1 MSYISVPPG
10 NPALPPWFELE
21 APAPRAARGQLQN
34 ALYRNRWL
42 GLALVVTCVALAA
55 FATWWVKP
63 YYLADGSII
72 IEHPSLHN
80 AELTPREYP
89 PPVDADRE
97 LETELTVMASRTV
110 SEPVIARLNLER
122 RDPEIHRA
130 LDNLGVT
137 LAKRRLTA
145 SATLKSA
152 IAVGVF
158 SSKLKL
164 LPDKLS
170 STVHVEYGSGDPV
183 LAAQV
188 VNAVTAQYVTAE
200 LAQRAESGQGAS
212 RWMRGQLAAA
222 QAELARDDDA
232 VAQFQQAHAFLP
244 LPESGGMSS
253 ALLARLADANHA
265 WSTAEGERIADEA
278 QVRSYGNGS
287 SGVVAALPADLRNP
301 AIDQA
306 SANLGSAEQQL
317 AALETTYR
325 SDFPLVVEAQAQV
338 RGAQQRL
345 AGLRSQVAAGLAQRL
360 AASQQR
366 EQELAARV
374 TTLSH
379 EAALA
384 SGVEMQFGVVKA
396 KADGQRALV
405 TTLAEK
411 LNEVELEASLP
422 PANIHIL
429 DAALTPLTPAYP
441 KVPLDLGLGLGVG
454 VIVALGVA
462 LGRERWQKA
471 LTQPHLV
478 KLGLGEAL
486 APLGM
491 IADQPRLPRAT
502 RGLLP
507 AAAGAGRPDY
517 AKVAANLVARAGPPP
532 RALLVTS
539 ANAGDGKTTMVCQLG
554 LALAQ
559 AGWRTLVVDA
569 DTRNPRCHTFFGMP
583 SPGPEN
589 AASARMEAPASG
601 SNSSGAAIGAPAG
614 LRAAEQGRKV
624 PPVAVALHLDLMPC
638 EAGGPPLQARTMAAL
653 LEQWRQ
659 HYDYILV
666 DSPPGNMTGEAVL
679 LSSLVEGVLVVLRWG
694 HTRLPEA
701 QQLCEELAR
710 ARAPLLGTVL
720 NRADPGAP
728 AFRPYRAR
736 PVEAH
741 A

>member
-1 MSYISVPPG
+1 
-10 NPALPPWFELE
+10 
-21 APAPRAARGQLQN
+21 
-34 ALYRNRWL
+34 
-42 GLALVVTCVALAA
+42 
-55 FATWWVKP
+55 
-63 YYLADGSII
+63 
-72 IEHPSLHN
+72 
-80 AELTPREYP
+80 
-89 PPVDADRE
+89 
-97 LETELTVMASRTV
+97 MASRTV
-110 SEPVIARLNLER
+110 SEPVIARLNLEQ

-130 LDNLGVT
+130 LDKLRLS
-137 LAKRRLTA
+137 LAKQHFTA
-145 SATLKSA
+145 SEALKA
-152 IAVGVF
+152 EIAAGVF

-170 STVHVEYGSGDPV
+170 STVHVEYGSADPTV
-183 LAAQV
+183 AALV

-200 LAQRAESGQGAS
+200 LAQRAESGLGAAS
-212 RWMRGQLAAA
+212 WMRTQLGAA
-222 QAELARDDDA
+222 QAELARDDEA
-232 VAQFQQAHAFLP
+232 VAQFQQAHAYLP
-244 LPESGGMSS
+244 LPDGGGTSS

-265 WSTAEGERIADEA
+265 WSAAEAERIADEA
-278 QVRSYGNGS
+278 QVRSYGDGG

-306 SANLGSAEQQL
+306 SANVGSAEQQL

-325 SDFPLVVEAQAQV
+325 PDFPLVVEARAQLQ
-338 RGAQQRL
+338 GAQQRL

-360 AASQQR
+360 SASEQR
-366 EQELAARV
+366 ERELAAAV
-374 TTLSH
+374 AALSH

-396 KADGQRALV
+396 QADGQRALV

-411 LNEVELEASLP
+411 LSEVELEASLP

-441 KVPLDLGLGLGVG
+441 KGPLDLGLGLGVG
-454 VIVALGVA
+454 LIVALGVA

-471 LTQPHLV
+471 LTQPDGV
-478 KLGLGEAL
+478 KLGLGDAL

-491 IADQPRLPRAT
+491 IAEQQRLPRAM

-507 AAAGAGRPDY
+507 AAAGAGRPDF

-532 RALLVTS
+532 RAILVTS
-539 ANAGDGKTTMVCQLG
+539 ANAGEGKTTMVCQLG
-554 LALAQ
+554 LALAHG
-559 AGWRTLVVDA
+559 GWRTLVVDA

-583 SPGPEN
+583 APGGETGST
-589 AASARMEAPASG
+589 AARMETSAGGP
-601 SNSSGAAIGAPAG
+601 NTGAALGGAMGTPNGALSAG

-638 EAGGPPLQARTMAAL
+638 EAGGPPLQARTLAAL
-653 LEQWRQ
+653 LEQWRL

-694 HTRLPEA
+694 RTRLPEA

-720 NRADPGAP
+720 NRTDPGSP
-728 AFRPYRAR
+728 SFRPYRSQPA
-736 PVEAH
+736 EAQ